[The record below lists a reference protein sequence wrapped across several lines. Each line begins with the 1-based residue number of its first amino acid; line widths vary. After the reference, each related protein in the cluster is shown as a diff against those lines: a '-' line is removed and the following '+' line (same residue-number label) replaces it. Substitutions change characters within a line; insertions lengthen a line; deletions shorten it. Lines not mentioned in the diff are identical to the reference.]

1 MALNNSHRAAGRAV
15 TPLSSTTRAART
27 LGGAAILGTVLAG
40 TAFTGGA
47 ANASDMDLAGGDT
60 APTATQAPSSSQST
74 GSSNGSTQLPSTGSA
89 PGSASVPASSASTS
103 GNSIVG
109 AAESA
114 LGTPYSWG
122 GSSLSGMD
130 CSGLVNYAY
139 DAAGI
144 DIPRTSSQIAAQGRS
159 ISESE
164 AKPGDIVTYPG
175 HVAIYAGDGQII
187 DASGSQQKV
196 VKRAI
201 WGNPTGFVT
210 FR

>member
-1 MALNNSHRAAGRAV
+1 MALKNTHRAAGRAV
-15 TPLSSTTRAART
+15 TPLSTTTRAART
-27 LGGAAILGTVLAG
+27 FGGAALLGTVLAG

-47 ANASDMDLAGGDT
+47 ANANDLDLAGSDEVGT
-60 APTATQAPSSSQST
+60 TSQSQASSST
-74 GSSNGSTQLPSTGSA
+74 SSELPASGAAAGST
-89 PGSASVPASSASTS
+89 SVPASASSSTDNEIVSA
-103 GNSIVG
+103 
-109 AAESA
+109 ARSA

-122 GSSLSGMD
+122 GESLSGMD

-139 DAAGI
+139 KKAGI
-144 DIPRTSSQIAAQGRS
+144 DVPRTSSQIAAQGRS

-164 AKPGDIVTYPG
+164 AEPGDIVTYPG
-175 HVAIYAGDGQII
+175 HVAIYIGNGKII

-196 VKRAI
+196 VERAI

>member
-1 MALNNSHRAAGRAV
+1 MALKNTHRAAGRAV
-15 TPLSSTTRAART
+15 TPLTSTSRAART
-27 LGGAAILGTVLAG
+27 LGGAALLGTVLAG

-47 ANASDMDLAGGDT
+47 ANANDLDLAGSDEVGT
-60 APTATQAPSSSQST
+60 TSQSSTTSSQSSELPSY
-74 GSSNGSTQLPSTGSA
+74 GSSAGSTA
-89 PGSASVPASSASTS
+89 VPASASSSSDNEIVSA
-103 GNSIVG
+103 
-109 AAESA
+109 ARSA

-139 DAAGI
+139 NKAGI
-144 DIPRTSSQIAAQGRS
+144 DIPRTSGEIAAQGKS
-159 ISESE
+159 ISQSE
-164 AKPGDIVTYPG
+164 AQPGDIVTYPG
-175 HVAIYAGDGQII
+175 HVAIYAGNGQII

-196 VKRAI
+196 VERAI